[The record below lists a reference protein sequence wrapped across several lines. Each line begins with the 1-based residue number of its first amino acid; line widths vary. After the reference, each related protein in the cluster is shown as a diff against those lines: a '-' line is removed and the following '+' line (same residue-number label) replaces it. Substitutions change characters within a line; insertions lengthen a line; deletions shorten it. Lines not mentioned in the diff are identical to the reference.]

1 MAHHATLSADDR
13 FGETLTRLDKLVGGA
28 RRSRISADD
37 LAAEIE
43 TLAGECGGEMLFA
56 LPADHPKLGK
66 CQWAVLRYPQGRHER
81 YVHVFYGARRGKYRI
96 GEEEDAPAELARF
109 ARAWANVL
117 IGCIGALG
125 TLQGSI
131 STAG

>member
-1 MAHHATLSADDR
+1 M
-13 FGETLTRLDKLVGGA
+13 GETLSRLDDLVGGA
-28 RRSRISADD
+28 RRSRMSPED
-37 LAAEIE
+37 LATEIE
-43 TLAGECGGEMLFA
+43 AMAGECGGEMLFT

-66 CQWAVLRYPQGRHER
+66 CQWAVLRCPHGPDER
-81 YVHVFYGARRGKYRI
+81 YIHVFFGTRRGKYRI

-125 TLQGSI
+125 SLSGSI
-131 STAG
+131 SAAG